1 MSTQGGDTPLHRA
14 SYMGHES
21 ICEKLIQ
28 HNADINFLNSDQ
40 QTALH
45 RAMANNKIEATTPFT
60 RHRPAVF

>member
-1 MSTQGGDTPLHRA
+1 
-14 SYMGHES
+14 MGHES